1 VPELLHYPERSSS
14 EEYVGRILQL
24 LPPTPYSSGALEKQC
39 PIERQIMNHGKPT
52 AVADDVREVAVAEML
67 KPYPYATDR
76 TCSDASGD
84 DRVAVSE

>member
-1 VPELLHYPERSSS
+1 
-14 EEYVGRILQL
+14 
-24 LPPTPYSSGALEKQC
+24 
-39 PIERQIMNHGKPT
+39 MNHGKPT